1 MAHVTFEQILQIL
14 WSFCLGLADSLR
26 GAVDLFLLDSAA
38 VRHKEKKMVQ
48 RDLKKEVLLNR
59 DSPARDIVG
68 MENFAK
74 KRALERRERAASTS
88 STRYAPCEKLARRT
102 SPRSYRFLVPMFKI
116 AGPATLIGVVP
127 TMQPL
132 LNIACFL
139 QFHFSAEVD
148 VTELRAPQRARV
160 REHPRA
166 TRSRGSWSARSS
178 AAC

>member
-88 STRYAPCEKLARRT
+88 STRYMYASHRNRPFEHNLGPT
-102 SPRSYRFLVPMFKI
+102 DFDHMFKFI
-116 AGPATLIGVVP
+116 AAP
-127 TMQPL
+127 T
-132 LNIACFL
+132 NIAL
-139 QFHFSAEVD
+139 HNSY
-148 VTELRAPQRARV
+148 
-160 REHPRA
+160 
-166 TRSRGSWSARSS
+166 SN
-178 AAC
+178 

>member
-88 STRYAPCEKLARRT
+88 STRYAPCEKLARRFD
-102 SPRSYRFLVPMFKI
+102 RFLVPMFKI
-116 AGPATLIGVVP
+116 AGPCNN
-127 TMQPL
+127 L
-132 LNIACFL
+132 LRKYRMFTSIP
-139 QFHFSAEVD
+139 FSTEVA
-148 VTELRAPQRARV
+148 VTGLRAPQRARV

>member
-102 SPRSYRFLVPMFKI
+102 SPRSYRLLVPMFKI
-116 AGPATLIGVVP
+116 AGPTTLIGVVP

-139 QFHFSAEVD
+139 QFRFLQRWTSQSFGLLSGRECGSIQ
-148 VTELRAPQRARV
+148 ELR
-160 REHPRA
+160 
-166 TRSRGSWSARSS
+166 G
-178 AAC
+178 AADP